1 MRRTAKEAPSSGEGA
16 AQPELTRW
24 QVLAQLTVL
33 WLVSAVPYLTLLLQD
48 LTSQVVAAIALAGLV
63 FPLSLNRRIPGQWAA
78 SKKGRP
84 VESRVTW
91 VLHPGY
97 VRYVLRDTDG
107 IPPGVF
113 NALRLVTFFSFPV
126 VGLIV

>member
-1 MRRTAKEAPSSGEGA
+1 M
-16 AQPELTRW
+16 
-24 QVLAQLTVL
+24 AQLTVL

-91 VLHPGY
+91 VIHPAY

-113 NALRLVTFFSFPV
+113 NALRLVTFFSYPV
-126 VGLIV
+126 VGLIVQGWS